1 MKMLVMLVILLL
13 LLMMWTSIVG
23 LVLGLGELLELIK
36 ITLRS
41 ELGDVWR
48 VHRTARALHCTARF
62 SAVGVL
68 GGLHDGGLPGG
79 LPGGRSHRL
88 SKILSL
94 I

>member
-1 MKMLVMLVILLL
+1 
-13 LLMMWTSIVG
+13 MMWTSIVG

-48 VHRTARALHCTARF
+48 VHRTARALHCTALHYTARF

-68 GGLHDGGLPGG
+68 GGGLHDGGLPGG